1 MMISKR
7 FSPEVTMMLSLSREE
22 ALRLY
27 NDKVTPAHLM
37 LGIIRQGRG
46 PAMEMLASMNA
57 DIERL
62 RSEMER
68 VAREQSGDKPFTADD
83 MPLDNTANR
92 IMRLSVLESM
102 LTHSEMIDV
111 IHILLAL
118 LREESNEASQALA
131 EQNINYRR
139 LAQALNLQPDT
150 NASYGY
156 TEDEEDDEEEG
167 EEMVTTAPS
176 DQPCEDAYTMELAAP
191 GIKKE
196 YCRVNIDDNG
206 NLAIA
211 IENKCEHKHEDKK
224 HHYLRREFSYSN
236 YEQAYTLPDDVERDK
251 ISAKVEDG
259 ILTVTMPK
267 MVKEEKTLSKAIEVS

>member
-1 MMISKR
+1 
-7 FSPEVTMMLSLSREE
+7 
-22 ALRLY
+22 
-27 NDKVTPAHLM
+27 
-37 LGIIRQGRG
+37 
-46 PAMEMLASMNA
+46 MEMLASMNA

-176 DQPCEDAYTMELAAP
+176 DQPGSPTPVLDKFGTDLTHAASEHLLDP
-191 GIKKE
+191 VVGREREIERVAQILSRRKK
-196 YCRVNIDDNG
+196 NNP
-206 NLAIA
+206 
-211 IENKCEHKHEDKK
+211 
-224 HHYLRREFSYSN
+224 RE
-236 YEQAYTLPDDVERDK
+236 
-251 ISAKVEDG
+251 
-259 ILTVTMPK
+259 
-267 MVKEEKTLSKAIEVS
+267 